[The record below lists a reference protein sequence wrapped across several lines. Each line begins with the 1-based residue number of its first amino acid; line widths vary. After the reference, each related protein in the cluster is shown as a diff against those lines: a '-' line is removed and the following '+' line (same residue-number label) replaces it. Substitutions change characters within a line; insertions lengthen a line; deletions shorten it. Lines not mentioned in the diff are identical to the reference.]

1 MHRMLEGTGL
11 NRSIVGSFLL
21 LFLVLPQLGCSTADV
36 VGSHVLKGFLKDDP
50 TIVQATVT
58 AAADVNPDARDRP
71 SPIKVRFYLLKSPKV
86 FQNSDFFSLKDQ
98 GRELLVDDLR
108 LYDEKVFKPGAVT
121 PVELKLPPE
130 ATLEDERLFLG
141 VVAGYWNVDQAVWQ
155 LVQEIEVHET
165 TEVTIALDRAAA
177 SLKVIK

>member
-1 MHRMLEGTGL
+1 MTIKR
-11 NRSIVGSFLL
+11 FFQLL
-21 LFLVLPQLGCSTADV
+21 LLSLPLFGCSTADV
-36 VGSHVLKGFLKDDP
+36 VGSHVLKQFLEDDP

-58 AAADVNPDARDRP
+58 AAPDVNPDARGRP

-86 FQNSDFFSLKDQ
+86 FQSSDFFTLKEQ

-130 ATLEDERLFLG
+130 ETFEEERLFLG
-141 VVAGYWNVDQAVWQ
+141 VVAGYWNVDEAIW
-155 LVQEIEVHET
+155 LLTEEIEVHET
-165 TEVTIALDRAAA
+165 TEVAITLDRTAV
-177 SLKVIK
+177 SLRVID